1 MERLPPVVYLPFEY
15 DLDSATVT
23 LRTAA
28 PPLALLPLI
37 RNAMKELNRELPL
50 VDVFTME
57 QQISRTLQ
65 RERLFA
71 WLCGGFG
78 VLALVLCVVGLYGL
92 MSYSTARRTQEFGIR
107 MALGATRRDILDLN
121 LRAGLALALGGLIL
135 GVPPAVYAMR
145 LAVRNEMIPEGPF
158 PFHTLAAA
166 LGLIALSAILAALL
180 PALRA
185 SNTQPAQALRRG

>member
-1 MERLPPVVYLPFEY
+1 L
-15 DLDSATVT
+15 
-23 LRTAA
+23 
-28 PPLALLPLI
+28 
-37 RNAMKELNRELPL
+37 KELDRELPL

-57 QQISRTLQ
+57 QQISRILA

-135 GVPPAVYAMR
+135 GVPPAVYAMH

-185 SNTQPAQALRRG
+185 SNIQPAQALRRG